1 MLKVNNKQA
10 IMNLAQSGIRA
21 NQKKYLVLVCA
32 VILTTVLFSSLFTIG
47 GSLLTEIQNATMRQV
62 GGSDHASLKYLSE
75 SEYNL
80 VKDDKKIKDI
90 SYRILV
96 GTCEGDVFNKTY
108 TEVNWYE
115 PLNAKNSFCYP
126 EAGSY
131 PQKENEIVLSDI
143 ILNNLSENLE
153 SGEKLTVGSHIKL
166 SIRIGE
172 KLITKDFIVSGYYRG
187 DSLSRA
193 QTAIVSKAFQ
203 EKYAPVKTVKF
214 TELEENDYVGWIMAD
229 INYKNSFNIESKT
242 KALIQRSGLR
252 EDVDYGI
259 NWAYLDTKIDP
270 MMAVLC
276 LILLAT
282 FIFAG
287 YLIIY
292 NIFDLNIL
300 SDIQEYGLLKTIG
313 TTGRQLR
320 KIIMLRASIICAVG
334 IPVGLILGMGVGGLL
349 LPVISRQLETV
360 TVDKG
365 KVHLSLLTILGA
377 AAFSYLTVV
386 ISALKPCKK
395 MSKVS
400 PVETVKYTMP
410 LDKNGKPKK
419 KLLTV
424 VLSLS
429 LSLVVLNS
437 VITIVKGF
445 NMDGF
450 ISDMIISDYSVQE
463 AQLDR
468 AGSTYKDTQGVSQ
481 DFLAE
486 LANQKGVEAVGNVY
500 FGNPNHTFS
509 EAGWKKLKDNF
520 LCREEVKQKIINY
533 SSYRNN
539 DFNIDEYLEY
549 LDGQRMLDGN
559 TYGLGK
565 FACEKLNVIQ
575 TLDDSD
581 KIDWNKFNSGAYVL
595 ASQFEDEGEVLIN
608 IVEPGE
614 KVLVEGKEYTVYAI
628 VEMPY
633 AMRLQAYSQIQCDFF
648 LPENEFLAL
657 YGEWNPMR
665 TLIDVKDEN
674 EEEFQSWLDAYT
686 KQIESSLSYKSKDDI
701 KEEYKSFGD
710 MIGIVGTVVAIILA
724 LIGIMNFS
732 NTIVT
737 SIITRSRE
745 FAMLEA
751 VGMTGRQQKRS
762 VMKEGLVYF
771 MWTFAVSV
779 VFASLLS
786 CTVVR
791 ELVTNLSMF
800 SWKFSLMPVVLCLPF
815 ICILVVLI
823 PVIVYS
829 RISKKS
835 VVERL
840 RCE

>member
-10 IMNLAQSGIRA
+10 IMNLAQSGIKA
-21 NQKKYLVLVCA
+21 NPKKYLVLVCA

-47 GSLLTEIQNATMRQV
+47 SSLLNEIQKATMRQV
-62 GGSDHASLKYLSE
+62 GGSAHAGFKYLSE

-96 GTCEGDVFNKTY
+96 GTCEGGIFNKTY
-108 TEVNWYE
+108 TEVNWAE
-115 PLNAKNSFCYP
+115 PLNAKYGFCYP
-126 EAGSY
+126 EVGSY
-131 PQKENEIVLSDI
+131 PQKENEIVVSDI
-143 ILNNLSENLE
+143 ILNRLSESQGN
-153 SGEKLTVGSHIKL
+153 GEKLTVGSHAEI
-166 SIRIGE
+166 SIRIGDD
-172 KLITKDFIVSGYYRG
+172 LVTKDFVVSGFYRG
-187 DSLSRA
+187 DSISVA
-193 QTAIVSKAFQ
+193 QMALVSKAFQ
-203 EKYAPVKTVKF
+203 EKYAPVKTVKY
-214 TELEENDYVGWIMAD
+214 TEAERNDYAGWIMAD
-229 INYKNSFNIESKT
+229 INYKNNFNIKGKT

-252 EDVDYGI
+252 EDVDFGI
-259 NWAYLDTKIDP
+259 NWAYLGTQMDP
-270 MMAVLC
+270 VMAVLC

-313 TTGRQLR
+313 TTGKQLR
-320 KIIMLRASIICAVG
+320 KIIMLRASMICIAG
-334 IPVGLILGMGVGGLL
+334 IPFGLLLGTGVGALL
-349 LPVISRQLETV
+349 LPVISGQLDTV

-365 KVHLSLLTILGA
+365 KVHLSLLAILGA
-377 AAFSYLTVV
+377 VVFSYLTVI

-419 KLLTV
+419 KMITV

-445 NMDGF
+445 SMDGF
-450 ISDMIISDYSVQE
+450 IENMIISDYSVQE
-463 AQLDR
+463 AQLDQP
-468 AGSTYKDTQGVSQ
+468 GSYYKETQGVSQ
-481 DFLAE
+481 DFLAA
-486 LANQKGVEAVGNVY
+486 LANQEGVEETGNIY

-509 EAGWKKLKDNF
+509 EEGWKKLKENF
-520 LCREEVKQKIINY
+520 LCRNEVKQKIIKYNSY
-533 SSYRNN
+533 SNN
-539 DFNIDEYLEY
+539 DFDIDEYLDY
-549 LDGQRMLDGN
+549 LDQIKMLDGN

-565 FACEKLNVIQ
+565 FACEKMKVIQ
-575 TLDDSD
+575 TLDGSSQ
-581 KIDWNKFNSGAYVL
+581 IDWNQFNSGDYVL
-595 ASQFEDEGEVLIN
+595 ASQFEDEGGVYSN

-614 KVLVEGKEYTVYAI
+614 KVQVEGKDYTVLAI

-633 AMRLQAYSQIQCDFF
+633 AMRLQAYSQIQCDFM
-648 LPENEFLAL
+648 LPENEFLSL
-657 YGEWNPMR
+657 YQNWNPMR

-674 EEEFQSWLDAYT
+674 EEEFDNWLKAYT
-686 KQIESSLSYKSKDDI
+686 TQTESSLSYKSKDDI
-701 KEEYKSFGD
+701 KDEYKSFGD
-710 MIGIVGTVVAIILA
+710 MIGIVGTVVAVILA

-751 VGMTGRQQKRS
+751 VGMTGRQQKHS

-771 MWTFAVSV
+771 VWTFLVSV

-791 ELVTNLSMF
+791 LLVNELAMF
-800 SWKFSLMPVVLCLPF
+800 NWKFSLMPVVLCLPF
-815 ICILVVLI
+815 ICLLVLVI
-823 PVIVYS
+823 PVLVYN
-829 RISKKS
+829 RISRRS